1 MSPITIHCP
10 QCNAGLK
17 LPNRSLLG
25 KKGKC
30 PKCGHRFVLAD
41 PDEVTLTLA
50 ESAPPPE
57 PEVGLAARWVPDD
70 APAAPPAPAAP
81 QVAPPQA
88 DPPLVTDPI
97 PTGPVTTP
105 SAPAPPTMVAGSL
118 DLGQQAAGQQN
129 VGGNVGQP
137 NAGGQSVGGQSVG
150 GQNVGGQNVGLPTGG
165 TTNELDFASADT
177 EEGSVATRVRGRRKR
192 KSRTGPIVVGAGTAL
207 FAFCMFGLWWGSGD
221 ETTQAEVRQPPAI
234 NEAWEESK
242 AQMAESNEQ
251 AQELSPTSGD
261 RIPMQYLAVTPDLVL
276 HLRPSE
282 IWGAERANREFV
294 ATLSQL
300 GVWLQSQIQT
310 ITGFAP
316 QEIEELTLGI
326 NFGPLTSEPDIIAVV
341 RLESEHSAF
350 DMQVKRFK
358 ATPRADLTVPVMEG
372 ERFSYMILD
381 KKTFAVAPVTA
392 TDLLADAR
400 SYSQEPGVE
409 LETLLAES
417 DRKRLVTLAFDVS
430 KIDTHRKYV
439 FPENLQT
446 LVDEFV
452 LWLGKDVRTIS
463 WSLHLDSD
471 LFMETLLKESN
482 ESSPLKVQRD
492 MRLRL
497 QKLPGLMVNA
507 VRFMQPTTEGYR
519 TMISRFPAMMQ
530 ATTLGTK
537 THVGP
542 GYVRMV
548 TLLPKKAAANLAA
561 ASLLTWN
568 QSLVTDFDGPAPAV
582 ASAAKI
588 PDSVLERLK
597 TMPVFVDFRNTP
609 LQEAFSYISDEIKT
623 PIIINGDALKLS
635 GMTQNMPQNYDLGEV
650 PAIRALDTIVSN
662 PMYEGKL
669 VIVVDENS
677 RSISVTSRDVATES
691 GLTIFDTKQK

>member
-10 QCNAGLK
+10 RCQAGLK

-30 PKCGHRFVLAD
+30 PKCEHRFVLSD
-41 PDEVTLTLA
+41 PDEVTLSLA
-50 ESAPPPE
+50 EETPPAE
-57 PEVGLAARWVPDD
+57 PQVGVAARWVPDGQQ
-70 APAAPPAPAAP
+70 APAASPPPNVAPNEAPNPAPPVPPAA
-81 QVAPPQA
+81 VAPTVPA
-88 DPPLVTDPI
+88 EPI
-97 PTGPVTTP
+97 PTGPVVGAA
-105 SAPAPPTMVAGSL
+105 APAPPTMVAGSL
-118 DLGQQAAGQQN
+118 DGSL
-129 VGGNVGQP
+129 
-137 NAGGQSVGGQSVG
+137 AGGVA
-150 GQNVGGQNVGLPTGG
+150 GG
-165 TTNELDFASADT
+165 TTNELDFAAPA
-177 EEGSVATRVRGRRKR
+177 EEQGSVATRVRGRRKR
-192 KSRTGPIVVGAGTAL
+192 RSQTGPIAIGVGTAL
-207 FAFCMFGLWWGSGD
+207 FAFCMFGLWWGAD
-221 ETTQAEVRQPPAI
+221 DDQVEAEVRQPPAI
-234 NEAWEESK
+234 NEEWEASK
-242 AQMAESNEQ
+242 ADMAESNEAAKQ
-251 AQELSPTSGD
+251 LSPTSGE
-261 RIPMQYLAVTPDLVL
+261 RIPMQYLAVAPDLVL

-282 IWGAERANREFV
+282 IWGAERSNREFV

-300 GVWLQSQIQT
+300 GVWLEGQIQE

-316 QEIEELTLGI
+316 LEIEELTLGI

-358 ATPRADLTVPVMEG
+358 ATPRPDLSVPVMEG
-372 ERFSYMILD
+372 ERFSYMIVD
-381 KKTFAVAPVTA
+381 RRTFAVAPVTA
-392 TDLLADAR
+392 TDLLADAKT
-400 SYSQEPGVE
+400 YSQEPGVE

-417 DRKRLVTLAFDVS
+417 DRNRLVTLAFDVS

-452 LWLGKDVRTIS
+452 LWLGKDVRTVS
-463 WSLHLDSD
+463 WSLHLDND
-471 LFMETLLKESN
+471 LFMETLLRESN
-482 ESSPLKVQRD
+482 ESSPLRVQRH
-492 MRLRL
+492 MNLRL
-497 QKLPGLMVNA
+497 QRLPALLVDA

-530 ATTLGTK
+530 ATTLGTR

-548 TLLPKKAAANLAA
+548 TLLPRKAAANLAA

-568 QSLVTDFDGPAPAV
+568 QSLVTDFEGPAPAV
-582 ASAAKI
+582 ASSTSKI
-588 PDSVLERLK
+588 PDTVLERLR

-623 PIIINGDALKLS
+623 PITINGDALKLS

-650 PAIRALDTIVSN
+650 PAIRALHTIVSN
-662 PMYEGKL
+662 SMYEGKL
-669 VIVVDENS
+669 VIVVDEAS
-677 RSISVTSRDVATES
+677 RSIMVTSRDVATES
-691 GLTIFDTKQK
+691 GQQIFDTSQK